1 MVEFAQQE
9 HYIASIVTLP
19 APHDLEVA
27 AHRSNQNVS
36 VHQIQAMLNVYEPTS
51 LTLLSR
57 KGAELHNSG
66 GVSPRGGS
74 TSGRRSSSHFREIPA
89 DTIPENSNAD
99 EENEGDSEEEKK
111 DDEPEEAA

>member
-111 DDEPEEAA
+111 DDEPEGAA